1 MTMKKED
8 LFKSASKLKQPSPE
22 AIAEYNS
29 RADAMTLMLNNRL
42 CKRNDIVQLIGE
54 GNLEMMYDNHRN
66 HMRFMISLFNDY
78 NPVVFT
84 ETVLWVFRAYRSHG
98 FKLTYWPAQLDN
110 WVDIFNKELSK
121 ECFDQIYPFYEWMI
135 VNNPLFAIISDQAIH
150 GDLKPALGLH
160 E

>member
-1 MTMKKED
+1 MKKED
-8 LFKSASKLKQPSPE
+8 LLNSASKLKQPSAE
-22 AIAEYNS
+22 AITEFTS
-29 RADAMTLMLNNRL
+29 KADVMTTMLNDRFSQ
-42 CKRNDIVQLIGE
+42 RHDIVQLIGE
-54 GNLEMMYDNHRN
+54 GNLDMMYDNHRN

-110 WVDIFNKELSK
+110 WVDIFKKELSPACYD
-121 ECFDQIYPFYEWMI
+121 EIYPFYHWMI
-135 VNNPLFAIISDQAIH
+135 INNPLFAMLSDQTIQ
-150 GDLKPALGLH
+150 DDSKPAMGRH

>member
-1 MTMKKED
+1 MEKEA
-8 LFKSASKLKQPSPE
+8 LLKSASKLKQPSGE
-22 AIAEYNS
+22 AMAEFAS
-29 RADAMTLMLNNRL
+29 KADAMITIINDRL
-42 CKRNDIVQLIGE
+42 SQRKDIVQLIGE
-54 GNLEMMYDNHRN
+54 GNADMMYDNHRN

-110 WVDIFNKELSK
+110 WVDIFRRELSR

-135 VNNPLFAIISDQAIH
+135 VNNPLFALISDQAIR
-150 GDLKPALGLH
+150 DDSKPAKGRH

>member
-1 MTMKKED
+1 MKKED
-8 LFKSASKLKQPSPE
+8 LFKSASTLKKPSPE
-22 AIAEYNS
+22 AIAEFATK
-29 RADAMTLMLNNRL
+29 ADAMTTHLNDRL
-42 CKRNDIVQLIGE
+42 SHRDDLIQLIGE
-54 GNLEMMYDNHRN
+54 GNLQMMFDNHNN

-110 WVDIFNKELSK
+110 WVDIFNKELSP
-121 ECFDQIYPFYEWMI
+121 ECLNQVYPFYDWMI
-135 VNNPLFAIISDQAIH
+135 VNNPLFALISDQAIRDDSH
-150 GDLKPALGLH
+150 PAVGKH

>member
-1 MTMKKED
+1 MKKED
-8 LFKSASKLKQPSPE
+8 LLQSASKLNQPSGD
-22 AIAEYNS
+22 AIAEYAS
-29 RADAMTLMLNNRL
+29 RADAMTSILNKRL
-42 CKRNDIVQLIGE
+42 SQRNDIEQLIGA

-66 HMRFMISLFNDY
+66 HVRFMISLFHDY

-110 WVDIFNKELSK
+110 WVDIFKNELSQD
-121 ECFDQIYPFYEWMI
+121 CFDQIYPFYDWMI
-135 VNNPLFAIISDQAIH
+135 VNNPLFTFLSDQAIS
-150 GDLKPALGLH
+150 DDSKPAMGKH

>member
-1 MTMKKED
+1 MKKED
-8 LFKSASKLKQPSPE
+8 LLKSAANLKQPSKE
-22 AIAEYNS
+22 TLAEFTS
-29 RADAMTLMLNNRL
+29 KADSMTTIINNRL
-42 CKRNDIVQLIGE
+42 SQRNDIVQLIGE
-54 GNLEMMYDNHRN
+54 GNVDMMYDNHRN

-110 WVDIFNKELSK
+110 WVDIFRKELSQ
-121 ECFDQIYPFYEWMI
+121 ECFNQIYPFYNWMI
-135 VNNPLFAIISDQAIH
+135 VNNPLFAIISDQAIS
-150 GDLKPALGLH
+150 DDSKPAIGKH